1 MFAIAF
7 DLNINNLKSHYNDP
21 YNNAIMKSRPC
32 YEGMIFIILKEVC
45 I

>member
-32 YEGMIFIILKEVC
+32 YECMIFIILKEVC